1 LESKIPP
8 PFVVLIFAVLM
19 WFLRAITPFLSITL
33 IFHLVLGIMIVLL
46 GFSVEVAAIL
56 SLSKAKTTA
65 DPTHPKNAS
74 SLVTTGMYRFTRNP
88 IYLGD
93 FLILIGWAVYLSN
106 LAALVVTPLFIL
118 YINRFQIRPE
128 ETAMLELFGDQ
139 FAEFKSRVRRWI

>member
-1 LESKIPP
+1 MESKIPP

>member
-1 LESKIPP
+1 
-8 PFVVLIFAVLM
+8 M